1 MSESLNQ
8 AGNGANFFKRRR
20 IRALSKKTGALESEL
35 DTKRDQL
42 RKRIDKWRC
51 AQKSLMPQVGDHV
64 ERHRV
69 ALSQCDS
76 DDRPEKETLFLPS
89 DFSREDSA
97 TLLLSSF
104 AQDQH
109 QLLEGAAFDALHQV
123 RTIIKGTII
132 ARQDKIKHARGQS
145 ANTRATVRIK
155 SVEFERDFAIAEY
168 NAIRDMLI
176 SLGLS
181 SDDSIY
187 RRLELKDTERKRT
200 DVRRAVGDSHRT
212 DGAIWTQTGIGAGSK
227 APAAIG
233 ERVEMLDASAARA
246 ALSTQGSKGKKR
258 KPIHSSRLLTSN
270 QILVGA
276 FTGVRGSKRG
286 KKRRVKRLDDA
297 QDAIKKDQKSVQTYN
312 GMTPATEIG

>member
-1 MSESLNQ
+1 
-8 AGNGANFFKRRR
+8 
-20 IRALSKKTGALESEL
+20 
-35 DTKRDQL
+35 
-42 RKRIDKWRC
+42 
-51 AQKSLMPQVGDHV
+51 MPQVGDHV

-69 ALSQCDS
+69 ALSQRDS
-76 DDRPEKETLFLPS
+76 NDQPENETLFLPS
-89 DFSREDSA
+89 DFSPEDSA

-109 QLLEGAAFDALHQV
+109 KLLEGAAFDALHQV
-123 RTIIKGTII
+123 RTIVKGAII

-181 SDDSIY
+181 SDDSVY

-200 DVRRAVGDSHRT
+200 DVCRAVGDTHRT

-233 ERVEMLDASAARA
+233 ERVEMLDALAARA

-258 KPIHSSRLLTSN
+258 ELIHSPCLLT
-270 QILVGA
+270 
-276 FTGVRGSKRG
+276 T
-286 KKRRVKRLDDA
+286 KKITCRHFHRCSRVKEG
-297 QDAIKKDQKSVQTYN
+297 QE
-312 GMTPATEIG
+312 ATSREAGRCTRCGEERSEVSEDL

>member
-1 MSESLNQ
+1 
-8 AGNGANFFKRRR
+8 
-20 IRALSKKTGALESEL
+20 
-35 DTKRDQL
+35 
-42 RKRIDKWRC
+42 
-51 AQKSLMPQVGDHV
+51 MPQVGDHV
-64 ERHRV
+64 ESHRV
-69 ALSQCDS
+69 ALSHCDS
-76 DDRPEKETLFLPS
+76 DDEPENETLFLPS
-89 DFSREDSA
+89 DFSPKESA

-109 QLLEGAAFDALHQV
+109 RLLEGAAFDALHQV
-123 RTIIKGTII
+123 RTIVKGTTI

-181 SDDSIY
+181 SDDSVY

-200 DVRRAVGDSHRT
+200 DMRRAVGDTHRT

-233 ERVEMLDASAARA
+233 ERAEMLDASAARA
-246 ALSTQGSKGKKR
+246 ALSAQGSKGKKR
-258 KPIHSSRLLTSN
+258 EPIHLSSLLTSN
-270 QILVGA
+270 KIPAGTS
-276 FTGVRGSKRG
+276 TGVRGSKKG
-286 KKRRVKRLDDA
+286 KKRRGGRFDDA
-297 QDAIKKDQKSVQTYN
+297 REAMKKDQKSVKTYN
-312 GMTPATEIG
+312 GVSL